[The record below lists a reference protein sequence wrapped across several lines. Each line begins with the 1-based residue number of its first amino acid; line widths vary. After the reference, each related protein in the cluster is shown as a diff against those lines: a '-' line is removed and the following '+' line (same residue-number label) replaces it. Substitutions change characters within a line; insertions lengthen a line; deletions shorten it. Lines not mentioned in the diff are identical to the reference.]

1 VLALLAA
8 SARGLRAARIGGTW
22 AGFPALRYTPA
33 LASLSHASDVVPDR
47 GHQLTDSSVSR
58 CPPVSE
64 EPTSVP
70 SFQEL
75 GLSEP
80 LLKALDEV
88 GYEAPSPIQARAIPG
103 LLSGRDLIGQAQ
115 TGTGKTGAFALPLL
129 QGIDISLLQVQVL
142 VLAPTRELAIQVA
155 EVFQKYAHHLP
166 GFHVLPIYGGQAYPV
181 QLRPLQRGVHV
192 VVGTPGRVIDHVKRG
207 SLRLDNLKALVLD
220 EADEMLNMGFL
231 EDVEWVLEQAP
242 EQRQIALF
250 SATMPPAIKRIAQRH
265 LKEPEHVALEVRMTA
280 AETVRQRY
288 WVVRPDRKLDAL
300 TLLLEVE
307 TFDAMIVFVRTKT
320 AAVEIAER
328 LEARGHAAAPL
339 NGDIPQ
345 EHRERTVDR
354 LRQGQLDIVVA
365 TDVAARG
372 LDVERVSHVV
382 NFDAP
387 YDVESYVHRI
397 GRTGRAGRAGEAVLF
412 VAPREQRMLAAIERS
427 LGQGLEPLSLPG
439 TEEINAQRRERFK
452 RRAIQAVEDQGLE
465 IFESMIDE
473 LVEEKGLDP
482 KRIAAGLARLVQGEQ
497 PLLLEAKK
505 IPTQAGHFE
514 DRGGQRERRKDEVK
528 IPNSGLA
535 RYRVE
540 VGHEHGVRPGD
551 LVGTITGETPLTGG
565 SIGRIDI
572 HESFTIIDLPADLDP
587 AVQDLIG
594 RLEIRRNKLR
604 LRRLS
609 DEEIATLPAKGRG
622 PSGPPQGR
630 KPFKKPFR
638 KQGGRPEGR
647 DGSWSPGPKR
657 PASPP
662 RPQGEES
669 SPGGGK
675 SGDRRDQRERPK
687 WSPSEGGDRRG
698 PSRPASDRRD
708 DRPAK
713 KHRKGPG
720 KGPSGGKGPKKGPS
734 KPPWMR

>member
-1 VLALLAA
+1 M
-8 SARGLRAARIGGTW
+8 
-22 AGFPALRYTPA
+22 
-33 LASLSHASDVVPDR
+33 
-47 GHQLTDSSVSR
+47 
-58 CPPVSE
+58 SE
-64 EPTSVP
+64 DATQAP
-70 SFQEL
+70 SFKEL

-103 LLSGRDLIGQAQ
+103 LLAGRDLIGQAQ

-129 QGIDISLLQVQVL
+129 QRIDLSVREPQVL

-155 EVFQKYAHHLP
+155 EAFQKYAHHLP
-166 GFHVLPIYGGQAYPV
+166 GFHVLPIYGGQAYPI

-207 SLRLDNLKALVLD
+207 TLRLDSLKALVLD

-288 WVVRPDRKLDAL
+288 WVVRPERKLDAL

-307 TFDAMIVFVRTKT
+307 TFDAMLIFVRTKV
-320 AAVEIAER
+320 AAVEISEK
-328 LEARGHAAAPL
+328 LEARGHSVAPL

-345 EHRERTVDR
+345 ELRERTVER
-354 LRQGQLDIVVA
+354 LKKGQLDIVVA

-372 LDVERVSHVV
+372 LDVERISHVV

-397 GRTGRAGRAGEAVLF
+397 GRTGRAGRTGEAILF
-412 VAPREQRMLAAIERS
+412 VAPREQRLLRVIERS
-427 LGQGLEPLSLPG
+427 LGQALQPLSLPG

-452 RRAIQAVEDQGLE
+452 RRAMEAVQDEGLE

-473 LVEEKGLDP
+473 LVEEQGLEP

-497 PLLLEAKK
+497 PLLIEAKK
-505 IPTQAGHFE
+505 VPTKAGHFE
-514 DRGGQRERRKDEVK
+514 DRNAPRERRPNDRKV
-528 IPNSGLA
+528 PNSGLA
-535 RYRVE
+535 SFRVE
-540 VGHEHGVRPGD
+540 VGFEHGIRPGD
-551 LVGTITGETPLTGG
+551 LVGTITGETALTGG

-572 HESFTIIDLPADLDP
+572 HRDFTVIDLPADLDQ
-587 AVQDLIG
+587 ATVDLMAS
-594 RLEIRRNKLR
+594 LEVRRNRLR
-604 LRRLS
+604 MRRLS
-609 DEEIATLPAKGRG
+609 KEELAKLPQKGRG
-622 PSGPPQGR
+622 GPGGPGGPPPGR
-630 KPFKKPFR
+630 KPFKKPFKKPFR
-638 KQGGRPEGR
+638 KPGRPDEREGNWSPGAKRQGPPQRR
-647 DGSWSPGPKR
+647 DGSSPGAP
-657 PASPP
+657 S
-662 RPQGEES
+662 GGG
-669 SPGGGK
+669 PGGPPSGGSGGPSGGGPSGPPSGGSGGK
-675 SGDRRDQRERPK
+675 RDEQRGDRRDPSHRPK
-687 WSPSEGGDRRG
+687 WSPSGGGDRPGGDRRE
-698 PSRPASDRRD
+698 RT

-720 KGPSGGKGPKKGPS
+720 KGPSGGKVPKKGPS